1 MPARERGW
9 FCSDTED
16 LKDGLLRVRSC
27 SKQVRALQYILA
39 HSLLVADLL
48 YPAADKIQISRVGN
62 TMNNVN
68 NYPVQAFPPLLRDAI
83 TAFHEDTLIP
93 VEMIGSTVL
102 AAVALALQ
110 PLIDVAS
117 PFGNKKPEPCSLY
130 FLILAKSGEG
140 KSPARECIME
150 PFENFAAQ
158 MHAEYEALFDVY
170 KKDHAIWSSKEK
182 ALNRNFQKAAK
193 QGGDS
198 DVEELLLREHQAAE
212 PAKPR
217 AFEMFYEDA
226 TPEGIIQGLKEY
238 PYAGVFADEAI
249 TFFTGHLKNNLGLLN
264 KIWKNEPLSLS
275 RKKEGSIRLNAYL
288 TFLLM
293 VQPEIFEEYL
303 EKNGKRAVS
312 SGFLARFLFTNTAST
327 IGQRRINLNQERSK
341 NALDALF
348 EQFNHFLQKQ
358 KERFY
363 DDSIQKQTL
372 ALSDNAKKLFE
383 ERINQYQL
391 SIGENQPREHI
402 AEFVSKTGN
411 HAIRIAALFSD
422 QSKELIPEST
432 LKDAFTITEWHLNQ
446 ADRYFYVLSEQY
458 QLQQDV
464 YELFDWIKTRFNNPK
479 GTMKVIA
486 NQFGG
491 IQDVNLKEWQP
502 FLKNE
507 LETHG
512 PARLRKVERLTPVL
526 NQLIQLGL
534 IVTICYP
541 PQRALYIAARY
552 TDAYNYIRPHN
563 PFFPNYNLVDYSNNS
578 AAPLNGYDPNR
589 LQWN

>member
-1 MPARERGW
+1 MI
-9 FCSDTED
+9 CSGTED
-16 LKDGLLRVRSC
+16 LNEWLLRVRSC
-27 SKQVRALQYILA
+27 PAQGRSLQAEYSLTRFWWSVCFIL
-39 HSLLVADLL
+39 L
-48 YPAADKIQISRVGN
+48 KIKSRFAVWAIK
-62 TMNNVN
+62 MNNVN
-68 NYPVQAFPPLLRDAI
+68 NYPVEAFPPVLRDAI
-83 TAFHEDTLIP
+83 IAFHEDTLIP

-130 FLILAKSGEG
+130 FLLLAKSGEG
-140 KSPARECIME
+140 KSPVRECMME
-150 PFENFAAQ
+150 PFETFAAE
-158 MHAEYEALFDVY
+158 MHAEYETLFDAY

-182 ALNRNFQKAAK
+182 ALNRNFQQAVKN
-193 QGGDS
+193 GGEGET
-198 DVEELLLREHQAAE
+198 EELLLREHRDTE
-212 PAKPR
+212 PEKPR
-217 AFEMFYEDA
+217 EFEMFYEDA
-226 TPEGIIQGLKEY
+226 TPEGIIQGLSEY

-303 EKNGKRAVS
+303 EKNGRRAVS

-327 IGQRRINLNQERSK
+327 IGQRRINLNQEKSK
-341 NALDALF
+341 SALDALF
-348 EQFNHFLQKQ
+348 NRFNYFLQKQ

-363 DDSIQKQTL
+363 DDTIQKQTL
-372 ALSDNAKKLFE
+372 ALSDNAKMLFE
-383 ERINQYQL
+383 ERINQYQF

-411 HAIRIAALFSD
+411 HAIRIAALFSC
-422 QSKELIPEST
+422 QSKEDIPEST
-432 LKDAFTITEWHLNQ
+432 LSDAFTITEWHLNQ

-464 YELFDWIKTRFNNPK
+464 YELFDWIKNRFNNPK
-479 GTMKVIA
+479 GTMKVTTSYY
-486 NQFGG
+486 GG
-491 IQDVNLKEWQP
+491 FQYVNLKQWQP
-502 FLKNE
+502 FLRNE

-512 PARLRKVERLTPVL
+512 PARLRKAERLLPVL

-541 PQRALYIAARY
+541 PQRALYIAMAG
-552 TDAYNYIRPHN
+552 TNAYGNIVALN
-563 PFFPNYNLVDYSNNS
+563 NFFPQYNLVGYRNN
-578 AAPLNGYDPNR
+578 ATPPLSGYDSNR
-589 LQWN
+589 LQWQ

>member
-1 MPARERGW
+1 
-9 FCSDTED
+9 
-16 LKDGLLRVRSC
+16 
-27 SKQVRALQYILA
+27 
-39 HSLLVADLL
+39 
-48 YPAADKIQISRVGN
+48 
-62 TMNNVN
+62 MNNVN
-68 NYPVQAFPPLLRDAI
+68 NYPVEAFPPVLRDAI

-140 KSPARECIME
+140 KSPVRECIME
-150 PFENFAAQ
+150 PFENFAAE
-158 MHAEYEALFDVY
+158 MHAEYEALLDIY
-170 KKDHAIWSSKEK
+170 KKDYAIWSSKEK

-193 QGGDS
+193 NGGNS

-212 PAKPR
+212 PTKPR

-226 TPEGIIQGLKEY
+226 TPEGIIQGLNEY

-327 IGQRRINLNQERSK
+327 IGKRRINLNQEKSK

-348 EQFNHFLQKQ
+348 DRFNLFLQKQ

-363 DDSIQKQTL
+363 DDTVQKQTL
-372 ALSDNAKKLFE
+372 ALSDNAKMLFE

-411 HAIRIAALFSD
+411 HAIRIAALFSCL
-422 QSKELIPEST
+422 SKELIPEST
-432 LKDAFTITEWHLNQ
+432 LNDAFTITEWHLKQ
-446 ADRYFYVLSEQY
+446 ADNYFYTLSEQY

-464 YELFDWIKTRFNNPK
+464 YALFDWIKNRFNNPK
-479 GTMKVIA
+479 GTMKVA
-486 NQFGG
+486 VNQYGG
-491 IQDVNLKEWQP
+491 TQDVNLTAWQP
-502 FLKNE
+502 FSKNE
-507 LETHG
+507 LETNG
-512 PARLRKVERLTPVL
+512 PARLRKIERLRPVL

-534 IVTICYP
+534 VVTICYP
-541 PQRALYIAARY
+541 PQRAIYIAAAQSDVY
-552 TDAYNYIRPHN
+552 GYIYPLN
-563 PFFPNYNLVDYSNNS
+563 PFFTSFNQVDYRNNTTP
-578 AAPLNGYDPNR
+578 PLSGYDFTR
-589 LQWN
+589 LQW

>member
-1 MPARERGW
+1 MIYSG
-9 FCSDTED
+9 TEG
-16 LKDGLLRVRSC
+16 LIDGLLWVRSGSAPERSRQAKYSLTRFWC
-27 SKQVRALQYILA
+27 PICFIL
-39 HSLLVADLL
+39 L
-48 YPAADKIQISRVGN
+48 KIESRLAVWAI

-68 NYPVQAFPPLLRDAI
+68 NYPVEAFPPVLRDAI

-102 AAVALALQ
+102 AAVALARQ

-130 FLILAKSGEG
+130 FLTLAKSGEG
-140 KSPARECIME
+140 KSPVRECMME
-150 PFENFAAQ
+150 PFETFAAE
-158 MHAEYEALFDVY
+158 MHAEYEALFDAY

-182 ALNRNFQKAAK
+182 ALNRNFQKASK
-193 QGGDS
+193 HGGDS

-212 PAKPR
+212 PTKPR

-293 VQPEIFEEYL
+293 VQPEIFDEYL

-327 IGQRRINLNQERSK
+327 IGQRRINLNQEKSR

-348 EQFNHFLQKQ
+348 TRFNHFLQKQ

-363 DDSIQKQTL
+363 DDTIQKQTL
-372 ALSDNAKKLFE
+372 ALSDNAKMLFE
-383 ERINQYQL
+383 ERINQHQL

-402 AEFVSKTGN
+402 AEFVSKAGS
-411 HAIRIAALFSD
+411 HAIRIAALFSF
-422 QSKELIPEST
+422 SSIEGIPEST
-432 LKDAFTITEWHLNQ
+432 LRDAFTITEWHINQ
-446 ADRYFYVLSEQY
+446 ADKYFYILSEQY

-464 YELFDWIKTRFNNPK
+464 YELFDWIKNRFNNPK
-479 GTMKVIA
+479 GTMKVA
-486 NQFGG
+486 TSYYGG
-491 IQDVNLKEWQP
+491 FQDVNLKQWQP
-502 FLKNE
+502 FLRNE

-512 PARLRKVERLTPVL
+512 PARLRKAERLIPVL

-541 PQRALYIAARY
+541 PQRALYISMAG
-552 TDAYNYIRPHN
+552 TDAYGNIVALN
-563 PFFPNYNLVDYSNNS
+563 NFFPQYNLVGYRNN
-578 AAPLNGYDPNR
+578 ATPPLSGYDSNR
-589 LQWN
+589 LQWQ

>member
-1 MPARERGW
+1 
-9 FCSDTED
+9 
-16 LKDGLLRVRSC
+16 
-27 SKQVRALQYILA
+27 
-39 HSLLVADLL
+39 
-48 YPAADKIQISRVGN
+48 
-62 TMNNVN
+62 MNNVN
-68 NYPVQAFPPLLRDAI
+68 NYPVEAFPPVLRDAI

-102 AAVALALQ
+102 AAIALALQ

-150 PFENFAAQ
+150 PFESFAAE
-158 MHAEYEALFDVY
+158 MHAEYEALFDIY

-182 ALNRNFQKAAK
+182 ALNRSFQKAAK
-193 QGGDS
+193 NGGDS
-198 DVEELLLREHQAAE
+198 DVEELLLREHQATE
-212 PAKPR
+212 PTKPR
-217 AFEMFYEDA
+217 SLEMFYEDA

-303 EKNGKRAVS
+303 EKNGRRAVS

-327 IGQRRINLNQERSK
+327 IGQRRINLNQEKSK

-348 EQFNHFLQKQ
+348 SRFNHFLQKQ

-363 DDSIQKQTL
+363 DDTIPKQTL
-372 ALSDNAKKLFE
+372 ALSDNAKMLFE

-391 SIGENQPREHI
+391 NIGKDQPLEHI
-402 AEFVSKTGN
+402 AEFVSKAGN
-411 HAIRIAALFSD
+411 HAIRIAALFSFS
-422 QSKELIPEST
+422 SKEGISEST
-432 LKDAFTITEWHLNQ
+432 LKDALTITEWHLNQ
-446 ADRYFYVLSEQY
+446 ADRYFYMLSEQY

-464 YELFDWIKTRFNNPK
+464 YELFDWIKNRFNNPK
-479 GTMKVIA
+479 GKMKVVV
-486 NQFGG
+486 NQYGG
-491 IQDVNLKEWQP
+491 TQDVNLNPWQP

-512 PARLRKVERLTPVL
+512 PARLRKIERLTPVL

-541 PQRALYIAARY
+541 PQRALYIAVAQP
-552 TDAYNYIRPHN
+552 DAYGYIYPLN
-563 PFFPNYNLVDYSNNS
+563 PFFPQFNLVDRKNNVTP
-578 AAPLNGYDPNR
+578 PLSGYDPAR
-589 LQWN
+589 LQWQ